1 MLGTA
6 SGIWRQ
12 NLKRETGENGR
23 GRRSTLGFV
32 TGVFWDGRK
41 HQRWEQAVHPLEQS
55 EEWAEG
61 KPGLRNALGKRGG
74 GEITD
79 LAAGSPDGLGHEM
92 WLLPRSGVA
101 ALQQHCPG
109 LLQQDKQQ
117 HFCRDKVHLQGLCQG
132 WQPWKHLWDL

>member
-23 GRRSTLGFV
+23 GRCSALGCV

-41 HQRWEQAVHPLEQS
+41 HQRWEQAVHPLEQG

-74 GEITD
+74 GEVTA
-79 LAAGSPDGLGHEM
+79 LAAGSPAGLVG
-92 WLLPRSGVA
+92 A
-101 ALQQHCPG
+101 AWP
-109 LLQQDKQQ
+109 
-117 HFCRDKVHLQGLCQG
+117 
-132 WQPWKHLWDL
+132 